1 MFGGKWEIKTNQI
14 FKFRK
19 HLKMALLQHIYDQI
33 IVLWYYFWILKRL
46 WMYIS
51 LFRYLLALIHIL
63 YCVVSVIQGGRV
75 CIMASKINQFRVQ
88 KGKNLDYI
96 SALKWITEM
105 FALFVIKYI
114 FNPILVGLILYG
126 GDSIGKQRTRVA
138 SSVSI
143 ITTSYLYL
151 SSISRFPSIGRYTNM
166 LTKVGQLSNF
176 LIQMAS
182 IIYFNRS
189 LSSQAH
195 KITLI
200 LCR

>member
-1 MFGGKWEIKTNQI
+1 
-14 FKFRK
+14 
-19 HLKMALLQHIYDQI
+19 
-33 IVLWYYFWILKRL
+33 
-46 WMYIS
+46 MYIS

-105 FALFVIKYI
+105 VALFVIKYI

-166 LTKVGQLSNF
+166 LTKVGQWANI
-176 LIQMAS
+176 LIQMAT

>member
-1 MFGGKWEIKTNQI
+1 MI
-14 FKFRK
+14 R
-19 HLKMALLQHIYDQI
+19 LLF
-33 IVLWYYFWILKRL
+33 VILKRL
-46 WMYIS
+46 WNIYIS

-96 SALKWITEM
+96 SALKWMAEM
-105 FALFVIKYI
+105 VALFVIKYI

-126 GDSIGKQRTRVA
+126 GDAIGKQRTRVA

-166 LTKVGQLSNF
+166 LTKVGQLANI
-176 LIQMAS
+176 LIQMAI

-195 KITLI
+195 KITFI

>member
-1 MFGGKWEIKTNQI
+1 
-14 FKFRK
+14 
-19 HLKMALLQHIYDQI
+19 MALMQHLYYQI
-33 IVLWYYFWILKRL
+33 IVLWYCLWMLKRL
-46 WMYIS
+46 WIYIS
-51 LFRYLLALIHIL
+51 LFRYFLALIHIL

-96 SALKWITEM
+96 RALKWMVEM
-105 FALFVIKYI
+105 VALFVIKYL

-126 GDSIGKQRTRVA
+126 GDAIGKQRTRVA

-166 LTKVGQLSNF
+166 LTKVGQLANI
-176 LIQMAS
+176 LIQMAT
-182 IIYFNRS
+182 IIYFN
-189 LSSQAH
+189 
-195 KITLI
+195 INTLYPSCI
-200 LCR
+200 